1 MAAERWLAAIWPVV
15 RAQLP
20 AAPARV
26 VELGCGP
33 LGGFIPRLR
42 ASGYDAVGV
51 DPKAPQEAG
60 YHRVEFEQAELPAE
74 ADALVASASLHHVAD
89 PAQVLDRVA
98 ATLAPGGTVVVVEW
112 AWEDFDE
119 STAEWSFRRLG
130 SEEGWLRRRRDGW
143 LGSGEPWSTYL
154 QGWAREEGLHE
165 AQTLLALLDERF
177 ERRQLSRGPYLF
189 ADLSSTSP
197 EDEQRAIDAGE
208 ITAIRVEYAG
218 RKA

>member
-15 RAQLP
+15 HAQLP

-42 ASGYDAVGV
+42 ATGYDAVGV
-51 DPKAPQEAG
+51 DPKAPQEPG
-60 YHRVEFEQAELPAE
+60 FHRVEFERAELPAE
-74 ADALVASASLHHVAD
+74 ADALVASASLHHVAN
-89 PAQVLDRVA
+89 PADVLDRVA
-98 ATLAPGGTVVVVEW
+98 ATLAQSGTVVVVEW

-165 AQTLLALLDERF
+165 AKRLLALLDERF
-177 ERRQLSRGPYLF
+177 ERRQLSRGAYLF

-208 ITAIRVEYAG
+208 ITAIRVDYAG